1 RHPADW
7 SGVVSLQPT
16 LHPSNE
22 RVATVLRQGAAYRV
36 QTPSPPAS
44 RPGNAGNRAGTNIP
58 MPVAPGG
65 SAVSEPKR
73 AKVSLSALVFDDAG
87 KHAFG
92 EAKLEIREV
101 RTGDAS
107 TIFGVSGDLE
117 SLKQAPFQLKRAPG
131 SLFTIGGAETA
142 LALARSALGDDALP
156 AGHLGLFD
164 FSARE
169 GEAGPAIDL
178 SLPLALMLEAAM
190 KDQTPG
196 EGIVV
201 AGGVSPEGN
210 LLPKGMVAGLAS
222 TVTGFDHE
230 GLLLVPAGAA
240 TALRGAI
247 ASDNLTVLVKPQI
260 AAAQSIDQARAAVFP
275 PENQKLRE
283 AVELFSQVERDDI
296 RAQMTL
302 KDLAA
307 NARVQDQLRQVLA
320 AWPDHLSAKLMLE
333 FGTNPSAFQ
342 IGIDASVAMVDAA
355 LRPVE
360 EYYRSLDSGG
370 VIIGAH
376 EALIDKASTDL
387 RDCRSKVND
396 AAKGV
401 VSAGERTLDA
411 FKAYLTLTNRSTS
424 IASQRLRELNDAVN
438 AYQTERLKVGISTDP
453 FAH

>member
-1 RHPADW
+1 
-7 SGVVSLQPT
+7 
-16 LHPSNE
+16 
-22 RVATVLRQGAAYRV
+22 
-36 QTPSPPAS
+36 
-44 RPGNAGNRAGTNIP
+44 
-58 MPVAPGG
+58 
-65 SAVSEPKR
+65 
-73 AKVSLSALVFDDAG
+73 
-87 KHAFG
+87 
-92 EAKLEIREV
+92 
-101 RTGDAS
+101 
-107 TIFGVSGDLE
+107 
-117 SLKQAPFQLKRAPG
+117 
-131 SLFTIGGAETA
+131 
-142 LALARSALGDDALP
+142 
-156 AGHLGLFD
+156 
-164 FSARE
+164 
-169 GEAGPAIDL
+169 
-178 SLPLALMLEAAM
+178 
-190 KDQTPG
+190 
-196 EGIVV
+196 
-201 AGGVSPEGN
+201 
-210 LLPKGMVAGLAS
+210 
-222 TVTGFDHE
+222 
-230 GLLLVPAGAA
+230 
-240 TALRGAI
+240 
-247 ASDNLTVLVKPQI
+247 
-260 AAAQSIDQARAAVFP
+260 
-275 PENQKLRE
+275 
-283 AVELFSQVERDDI
+283 
-296 RAQMTL
+296 MTL